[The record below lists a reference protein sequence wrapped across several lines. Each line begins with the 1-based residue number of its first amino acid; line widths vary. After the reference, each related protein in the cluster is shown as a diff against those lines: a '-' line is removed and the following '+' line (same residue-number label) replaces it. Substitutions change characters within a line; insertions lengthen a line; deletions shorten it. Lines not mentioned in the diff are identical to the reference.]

1 MQFLR
6 FFLLAFLLA
15 GSALAQKSYSLQD
28 VLQEVFIQSDG
39 TVRVEDTRSLVLNG
53 DFSDNLPSGNTYF
66 VTVEPRQGGRVSFE
80 GLEAVDGG
88 LPVQAQI
95 NGNEISWKVRGANET
110 RRFKFS
116 YTLTNELEMATDLA
130 RFNRQVLEPSHAP
143 IRNYTLVIHPPAPS
157 PEQFKV
163 FIFNGSGRIGTL
175 DFAPDFS
182 RATVRLEALTENE
195 PLRSDVLLDASLFSS
210 RTIDRPMEQEWLNE
224 LGAQTSG
231 FRRESERILQDA
243 GRGPP
248 PPPPSP
254 LWAGL
259 VWAGVAAAGLWVLRA
274 YRRYGREPDI
284 PEVGPYYREPAEDIP
299 PAAVPFV
306 ISQADPGLKA
316 ASPAIASTLLDFAR
330 RGYLTLETATKSGF
344 LGLGSSETVQ
354 YRLAKQ
360 PDKLTPFEADLWKA
374 FKGAAGGREV
384 FDADD
389 LKRYFEKHPN
399 FGKNWIA
406 KPRAWYESTH
416 GSLMDTTSNIA
427 VFTVPPVCFALA
439 VGAVFGA
446 FSVSDSSGLLTVSL
460 FVGAALLAIFGV
472 VAAASLRRWN
482 TDKLLN
488 AKRWEAYRKF
498 LADFSLMRESPAE
511 HYKLWDYHFV
521 YATALGV
528 SKQYLKNLQKLMN
541 AEPEKFSSPAWIYG
555 YGSPGGL
562 GRIPTPGD
570 LETLSRSL
578 NTLSQIET
586 NLGNLNSALSPKTNT
601 GGGFSGGGFSGGG
614 GGFSGGGSSGGG
626 GGSGMR

>member
-1 MQFLR
+1 MRRLG
-6 FFLLAFLLA
+6 FLLLTFWLA
-15 GSALAQKSYSLQD
+15 GAAAAQSFSLQD
-28 VLQEVFIQSDG
+28 VLQEVFIWSDG
-39 TVRVEDTRSLVLNG
+39 TVRVEDTRSLVLRG
-53 DFSDNLPSGNTYF
+53 DFSDRVETGNTYF
-66 VTVEPRQGGRVSFE
+66 ISVDPKQGSSVIFE
-80 GLEAVDGG
+80 GLEALDGG

-116 YTLTNELEMATDLA
+116 YTLTSELAVATDVA

-143 IRNYTLVIHPPAPS
+143 IRGYTLVIHPPAPS

-175 DFAPDFS
+175 NFAPDFS
-182 RATVRLEALTENE
+182 TATVGLEALTENE
-195 PLRSDVLLDASLFSS
+195 PLRSDILLDASLFNF
-210 RTIDRPMEQEWLNE
+210 RTIDQPMEEQWLNE
-224 LGAQTSG
+224 LGAQTG
-231 FRRESERILQDA
+231 DFRRESAQVLRDA

-248 PPPPSP
+248 PAPPSP

-259 VWAGVAAAGLWVLRA
+259 VWAGVVAAGLWVFRS
-274 YRRYGREPDI
+274 YQRYGREPQT
-284 PEVGPYYREPAEDIP
+284 PEVGPYYREPAEEIP

-306 ISQADPGLKA
+306 LSQSDPGLKA
-316 ASPAIASTLLDFAR
+316 ASPAIAATLLDFAR
-330 RGYLTLETATKSGF
+330 RGYLTLESTTKSGF
-344 LGLGSSETVQ
+344 LGLGTSEEVR
-354 YRLAKQ
+354 YHLAKQ
-360 PDKLTPFEADLWKA
+360 PDNLTPFEADLWKA
-374 FKGAAGGREV
+374 FEGAARQGT

-389 LKRYFEKHPN
+389 LKRYFEKRPS
-399 FGKNWIA
+399 FGQKWVA

-416 GSLMDTTSNIA
+416 GSLLDGASNVA
-427 VFTVPPVCFALA
+427 VFTVPPVCFMLA
-439 VGAVFGA
+439 AGAGFGA
-446 FSVSDSSGLLTVSL
+446 FSVNDTSGLLTTSL
-460 FVGAALLAIFGV
+460 FAGAVLLVIFGI
-472 VAAASLRRWN
+472 VAAVSLRRW
-482 TDKLLN
+482 DAGKLLN

-498 LADFSLMRESPAE
+498 LSDFSLMRESPAE

-528 SKQYLKNLQKLMN
+528 SKQYLKNLQKLMS
-541 AEPEKFSSPAWIYG
+541 AEPDKFVSPPWLYG

-562 GRIPTPGD
+562 GRVPTPGD

-586 NLGNLNSALSPKTNT
+586 NLGNLNSALSPQTKT
-601 GGGFSGGGFSGGG
+601 GGGFSGGGGFGG